1 MDFQVKLRGQRL
13 ELGEIENSMV
23 RINGISEAVVTVQY
37 SGQDDAQLVAHYT
50 GKQELSPLTIRQN
63 LEKLLPE
70 YMIPQGFMYLQQMPH
85 TVSGKIDRKRLPEIK
100 VEEVRTDS
108 EFRCPETDLQKK
120 LCDAFANALQIPKSE
135 VGLLFNFFEQGGNSL
150 RAITLLTE
158 LFVDY
163 PIQLKDI
170 YEHPTPEKLAEFIER
185 SEQFT
190 TDECSED
197 DYSQEFA
204 YVNVETPVI
213 ENTGIPQGKC
223 VFITGTT
230 GFLGIHLLHD
240 LLKKYENVSF
250 ICLVRSMEK
259 LGRHRKDMFDDEPFP
274 QNRIIP
280 VMGDISQER
289 LGMSDQDYQSC
300 IAKTAAVFHC
310 AADVRHFGHWETSY
324 AINTLG
330 TQHIIDLCL
339 WIGIKIYICFW
350 SCV

>member
-1 MDFQVKLRGQRL
+1 M
-13 ELGEIENSMV
+13 
-23 RINGISEAVVTVQY
+23 
-37 SGQDDAQLVAHYT
+37 
-50 GKQELSPLTIRQN
+50 
-63 LEKLLPE
+63 
-70 YMIPQGFMYLQQMPH
+70 
-85 TVSGKIDRKRLPEIK
+85 
-100 VEEVRTDS
+100 
-108 EFRCPETDLQKK
+108 
-120 LCDAFANALQIPKSE
+120 
-135 VGLLFNFFEQGGNSL
+135 
-150 RAITLLTE
+150 
-158 LFVDY
+158 
-163 PIQLKDI
+163 
-170 YEHPTPEKLAEFIER
+170 AEFIER

-259 LGRHRKDMFDDEPFP
+259 LGRHWKDMFDDEPFP

-339 WIGIKIYICFW
+339 DADASLHHISTMSVNGYVLTSLSEKLSEEFTFLKIF
-350 SCV
+350 SCKSGGNILYNFLPLFIMN